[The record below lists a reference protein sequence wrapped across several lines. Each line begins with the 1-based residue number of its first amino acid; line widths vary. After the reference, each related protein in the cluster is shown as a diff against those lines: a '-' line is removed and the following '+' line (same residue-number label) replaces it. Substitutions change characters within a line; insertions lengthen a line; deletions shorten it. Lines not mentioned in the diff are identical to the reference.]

1 MLVTVTSSQVVND
14 QSAVCFRI
22 KTVLYQSTSGEVARG
37 GTNGAMGYAAPAGV
51 ERHAGTRCTHGGE
64 QDGVLGRVVTHA
76 EDRRTVGATRPA
88 RRDEKR
94 VKPG

>member
-1 MLVTVTSSQVVND
+1 
-14 QSAVCFRI
+14 
-22 KTVLYQSTSGEVARG
+22 
-37 GTNGAMGYAAPAGV
+37 MGYAAPAGA

-76 EDRRTVGATRPA
+76 EDRRTVGAARPA